1 MKKLLSVLMAIFC
14 LSAAL
19 MALPVGAAEMDS
31 FTDIDDTAWYYP
43 GVDYVVSNSVM
54 VGMSDT
60 AFGPSANLTR
70 AMFVATLSRL
80 SEQEPK
86 EETELPFTDV
96 SADEWYYDHI
106 RWAYENKVVSGLS
119 DNTFAPNENITREQM
134 CRIMVNFANHMG
146 YEFPNTDTMNILD
159 SIVLFSDDETI
170 STWAYDAVYTCAA
183 AGVVSG
189 MGNGAFEP
197 QGLTNRAQVA
207 SMLRRFVRS
216 TTTEIGEGVEDAE
229 NKTITYK
236 YSDKF
241 AEYATRVDTLA
252 EDGKV
257 AKSVYTDDLSFTST
271 TEYTYDEKGLL
282 ASEKYADSNKEAYT
296 ITYTYDAEDELES
309 FLLTTELADGKYE
322 ITYDAQGTLISVKV
336 TNEVYTVY
344 TEYFADGSV
353 KLEKM
358 TMADGSMDTTVEFD
372 ENGNPVKMELTA
384 TAEGKTVEMAMEYDK
399 DGNPNKITIKYDGKT
414 LEATLTEEKET
425 IKITLADDSWYSYET
440 ATNSETVAYTD
451 SEGASK
457 TMTQEE
463 AMADVMEK
471 LGIDM
476 DDILPVAA

>member
-1 MKKLLSVLMAIFC
+1 
-14 LSAAL
+14 
-19 MALPVGAAEMDS
+19 
-31 FTDIDDTAWYYP
+31 
-43 GVDYVVSNSVM
+43 
-54 VGMSDT
+54 
-60 AFGPSANLTR
+60 
-70 AMFVATLSRL
+70 
-80 SEQEPK
+80 
-86 EETELPFTDV
+86 
-96 SADEWYYDHI
+96 
-106 RWAYENKVVSGLS
+106 
-119 DNTFAPNENITREQM
+119 
-134 CRIMVNFANHMG
+134 
-146 YEFPNTDTMNILD
+146 
-159 SIVLFSDDETI
+159 
-170 STWAYDAVYTCAA
+170 
-183 AGVVSG
+183 
-189 MGNGAFEP
+189 
-197 QGLTNRAQVA
+197 
-207 SMLRRFVRS
+207 MLRRFVRS

-257 AKSVYTDDLSFTST
+257 VKSVYTDDLSFTST